1 MGSIHSLFERT
12 TNSERSAKVVSDFK
26 EVFELFDKDGDGTI
40 TTKELDTVMRS
51 LGQNPT
57 ENEVKEMVQKV
68 DKDGNGTIEFPEFLQ
83 MATDMMKS
91 VDLADEVRDAFRL
104 FDNNGDGYITAPELK
119 TILSNNGE
127 KISDEELD
135 AMVKDADVDGDGKIN
150 YEEFVS
156 ILEGN

>member
-1 MGSIHSLFERT
+1 MGSFHSLFEST

-40 TTKELDTVMRS
+40 TIKELDTVMRS

-104 FDNNGDGYITAPELK
+104 FDKNGDGYVTAPELK

-156 ILEGN
+156 MLEGN

>member
-1 MGSIHSLFERT
+1 MT
-12 TNSERSAKVVSDFK
+12 THSERSAKVVSDFK

-40 TTKELDTVMRS
+40 TIKELDTVMRS

-68 DKDGNGTIEFPEFLQ
+68 DTDGNGTIEFPEFLQ

-104 FDNNGDGYITAPELK
+104 FDKNGDGYVTASELK

-135 AMVKDADVDGDGKIN
+135 AMIKDADVDGDGKIN
-150 YEEFVS
+150 YQEFVS
-156 ILEGN
+156 MLEGN

>member
-1 MGSIHSLFERT
+1 MVT

>member
-1 MGSIHSLFERT
+1 MGSINSLFEKT
-12 TNSERSAKVVSDFK
+12 THSERSAKVVSDFK

-40 TTKELDTVMRS
+40 TIKELDTVMRS

-68 DKDGNGTIEFPEFLQ
+68 DTDGNGTIEFPEFLQ

-104 FDNNGDGYITAPELK
+104 FDKNGDGYVTAPELK

-150 YEEFVS
+150 YQEFVS
-156 ILEGN
+156 MLEGN

>member
-1 MGSIHSLFERT
+1 MSHEENEMT

-40 TTKELDTVMRS
+40 TIKELDTVMRS

-104 FDNNGDGYITAPELK
+104 FDKNGDGYVTAPELK

-156 ILEGN
+156 MLEGN

>member
-1 MGSIHSLFERT
+1 MGSFNSLFEKT
-12 TNSERSAKVVSDFK
+12 THSERSAKVVSDFK

-40 TTKELDTVMRS
+40 TIKELDTVMRS

-68 DKDGNGTIEFPEFLQ
+68 DTDGNGTIEFPEFLQ

-104 FDNNGDGYITAPELK
+104 FDKNGDGYVTASELK

-150 YEEFVS
+150 YQEFVS
-156 ILEGN
+156 MLEGN

>member
-1 MGSIHSLFERT
+1 MT
-12 TNSERSAKVVSDFK
+12 THSERSAKVVSDFK

-40 TTKELDTVMRS
+40 TIKELDTVMRS

-57 ENEVKEMVQKV
+57 ENEVKEMVQKA
-68 DKDGNGTIEFPEFLQ
+68 DTDGNGTIEFPEFLQ

-104 FDNNGDGYITAPELK
+104 FDKNGDGYVTAPELK

-135 AMVKDADVDGDGKIN
+135 ALVKDADVDGDGKIN
-150 YEEFVS
+150 YQEFVS
-156 ILEGN
+156 MLEGN

>member
-1 MGSIHSLFERT
+1 MGSINSLFEKT
-12 TNSERSAKVVSDFK
+12 THSERSAKVVSDFK

-40 TTKELDTVMRS
+40 TIKELDTVMRS

-68 DKDGNGTIEFPEFLQ
+68 DTDGNGTIEFPEFLQ

-104 FDNNGDGYITAPELK
+104 FDKNGDGYVTASELK

-150 YEEFVS
+150 YQEFVS

>member
-1 MGSIHSLFERT
+1 MT
-12 TNSERSAKVVSDFK
+12 THSERSAKVVSDFK

-40 TTKELDTVMRS
+40 TIKELDTVMRS

-68 DKDGNGTIEFPEFLQ
+68 DTDGNGTIEFPEFLQ

-104 FDNNGDGYITAPELK
+104 FDKNGDGYVTASELK

-150 YEEFVS
+150 YQEFVS

>member
-1 MGSIHSLFERT
+1 MGSINSLFEKT
-12 TNSERSAKVVSDFK
+12 THSERSAKVVSDFK

-40 TTKELDTVMRS
+40 TIKELDTVMRS

-57 ENEVKEMVQKV
+57 ENEVKEMVQKA
-68 DKDGNGTIEFPEFLQ
+68 DTDGNGTIEFPEFLQ

-104 FDNNGDGYITAPELK
+104 FDKNGDGYVTAPELK

-135 AMVKDADVDGDGKIN
+135 ALVKDADVDGDGKIN
-150 YEEFVS
+150 YQEFVS
-156 ILEGN
+156 MLEGN

>member
-1 MGSIHSLFERT
+1 
-12 TNSERSAKVVSDFK
+12 
-26 EVFELFDKDGDGTI
+26 
-40 TTKELDTVMRS
+40 MRS

-68 DKDGNGTIEFPEFLQ
+68 DSDGNGTIEFPEFLQ

-104 FDNNGDGYITAPELK
+104 FDKNGDGYVTASELK

-150 YEEFVS
+150 YQGKVLWS
-156 ILEGN
+156 K

>member
-1 MGSIHSLFERT
+1 MT
-12 TNSERSAKVVSDFK
+12 THSERSAKVVSDFK

-40 TTKELDTVMRS
+40 TIKELDTVMRS

-68 DKDGNGTIEFPEFLQ
+68 DTDGNGTIEFPEFLQ

-104 FDNNGDGYITAPELK
+104 FDKNGDGYVTASELK

-150 YEEFVS
+150 YQEFVS
-156 ILEGN
+156 MLEGN

>member
-1 MGSIHSLFERT
+1 MSHEENEMT

>member
-1 MGSIHSLFERT
+1 MT
-12 TNSERSAKVVSDFK
+12 THSERSAKVVSDFK

-40 TTKELDTVMRS
+40 TIKELDTVMRS

-68 DKDGNGTIEFPEFLQ
+68 DTDGNGTIEFPEFLQ

-104 FDNNGDGYITAPELK
+104 FDKNGDGYVTAPELK

-150 YEEFVS
+150 YQEFVS
-156 ILEGN
+156 MLEGN

>member
-1 MGSIHSLFERT
+1 
-12 TNSERSAKVVSDFK
+12 
-26 EVFELFDKDGDGTI
+26 FDKDGDGTI
-40 TTKELDTVMRS
+40 TIKELDTVMRS

-68 DKDGNGTIEFPEFLQ
+68 DKDGNGTIAFPEFLQ

-104 FDNNGDGYITAPELK
+104 FDKKNGDGYVTAPELK

-127 KISDEELD
+127 KISEEELD
-135 AMVKDADVDGDGKIN
+135 AMVKDADVDGDEKIN
-150 YEEFVS
+150 YE
-156 ILEGN
+156 GNKVKFCCVNRV